1 MSPKFIVPGTTN
13 RLKNRRFGESSGTT
27 KSSKWFRSYGLLQF
41 VSYDI
46 QPVGSVFFVE
56 ALLLFRFAFQ
66 QSGVFLA
73 VATLLVFDGTR
84 PSNHPHICTCDNVG
98 VQSFTHAQTCDNV
111 RVQSA
116 TKCTASVHTLHMPK
130 PVITFVFK
138 VLRNALL
145 QYINL

>member
-1 MSPKFIVPGTTN
+1 
-13 RLKNRRFGESSGTT
+13 LKNRRFGESQIHR
-27 KSSKWFRSYGLLQF
+27 FRDHQEFQTVQKLWTA
-41 VSYDI
+41 
-46 QPVGSVFFVE
+46 SVCYERKYNPLVQCFFFE

-116 TKCTASVHTLHMPK
+116 TQCTASVHTLHMPK
-130 PVITFVFK
+130 SVI
-138 VLRNALL
+138 
-145 QYINL
+145 